1 MSRIVREP
9 STSARRLALIA
20 LYFMPGV
27 AIASWVTRTPAIR
40 DALGASL
47 AEMGLVLFGI
57 SGGSMLGIL
66 ASGALVAR
74 LGTRPV
80 ITAGSIGVVVS
91 MLMIGGGAHLG
102 SFGLVMGG
110 LAVFGAGMGAA
121 EVAMNVE
128 GGEVERLTGRTFLPL
143 LHGCFSLG
151 TALGAVAGIFFAS
164 IAFPVMWHLF
174 IVGGL
179 ALVTIIPSL
188 RCLPWGVGRVERGAA
203 TDAAGPRPQLWRD
216 PRLLLIGVV
225 ILAMALAEGSA
236 NDWIPLLM
244 VDDFG
249 FDEGWGSAVFAV
261 FAAAMTVGRFA
272 GGPLVDRFGRPV
284 MLAVSALS
292 AVAGIAIVSF
302 THEQWVAIAAIVLW
316 GLGASLGFPVALSAA
331 GASGPDPARRIAL
344 AATAGYLAFLVG
356 PPILGVVG
364 EAVGLRGALMVPLAL
379 AVVAVVA
386 SLGTEP
392 RRSAAAAEAG

>member
-47 AEMGLVLFGI
+47 AEMGLVLFGL
-57 SGGSMLGIL
+57 SGGSMVGIL

-74 LGTRPV
+74 FGTRPV
-80 ITAGSIGVVVS
+80 ITAGASGVVVS
-91 MLMIGGGAHLG
+91 MALVGLGTHLA
-102 SFGLVMGG
+102 SMPIVIAG

-151 TALGAVAGIFFAS
+151 TALGAVAGIVFAA
-164 IAFPVMWHLF
+164 IAFPVLWHLL
-174 IVGGL
+174 IVAVVGV
-179 ALVTIIPSL
+179 AMVVPAV
-188 RCLPWGVGRVERGAA
+188 RCLPWGVGIAVRGAA
-203 TDAAGPRPQLWRD
+203 AEAAGPRAQLWRD
-216 PRLLLIGVV
+216 PRLVLIGVV
-225 ILAMALAEGSA
+225 ILAMALAEGAA

-249 FDEGWGSAVFAV
+249 LDEGWSSAVFAV
-261 FAAAMTVGRFA
+261 FAGAMTVGRFI

-284 MLAVSALS
+284 MLAASALS
-292 AVAGIAIVSF
+292 AVVGIVIVSL
-302 THEQWVAIAAIVLW
+302 THEQWLAIAAIVLW

-344 AATAGYLAFLVG
+344 AATAGYIAFLVG
-356 PPILGVVG
+356 PPVLGVLG
-364 EAVGLRGALMVPLAL
+364 ETVGLRGAFMVPLAL
-379 AVVAVVA
+379 AVIAVIA

-392 RRSAAAAEAG
+392 RRGAPAE